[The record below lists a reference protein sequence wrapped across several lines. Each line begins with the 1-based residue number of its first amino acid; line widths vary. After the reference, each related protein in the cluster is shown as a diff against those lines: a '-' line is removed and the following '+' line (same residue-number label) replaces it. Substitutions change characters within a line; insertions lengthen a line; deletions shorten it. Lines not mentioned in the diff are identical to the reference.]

1 MHLKYL
7 SINQYK
13 NLSYKLYDFDS
24 KINCFIGDNGK
35 GKSNILDAIYN
46 LSFGKSYFN
55 TVAVQNIQF
64 GKDYY
69 TIEGRYDRENQEV
82 KILSAIKKGQKKI
95 LKKNGKIYDK
105 ISDHIGLIPTVIIS
119 PADRNL
125 ILEGSER
132 RRKFMDGVVGQTNS
146 VFLQHLIDYNKV
158 LVQRNSLL
166 KFFYLNNTFDSDTID
181 VYNKQ
186 LTERSQLIFE
196 KRKEFLENF
205 VPVFKKIYKKIS
217 GKNENV
223 SLKYESHL
231 FNDSHISLLKKSLKN
246 DRIVRHTTTGI
257 HKDDISFFLE
267 KNPIKKFGSQ
277 GQQKT
282 FLIALKLAQFEF
294 LKNQTGQ
301 SPILLFDDAFDKL
314 DQNRVTQIISLVDRK
329 SFGQIFITD
338 THEDR
343 TLKALKKIKSS
354 FKIHKLI

>member
-7 SINQYK
+7 SIIQYK
-13 NLSYKLYDFDS
+13 NISYKTYDFDS

-35 GKSNILDAIYN
+35 GKSNILDAIYH

-55 TVAVQNIQF
+55 SIAVQNIKF

-69 TIEGRYDRENQEV
+69 TIEGRYDRENREV
-82 KILSAIKKGQKKI
+82 RILSAIKKGQKKI

-119 PADRNL
+119 PVDRNL
-125 ILEGSER
+125 ILEGSGTR
-132 RRKFMDGVVGQTNS
+132 RRFMDGVIGQTNS
-146 VFLQHLIDYNKV
+146 AFLQELIDYNKV
-158 LVQRNSLL
+158 LIQRNSLL
-166 KFFYLNNTFDSDTID
+166 KFFYLNNTFDSNTID
-181 VYNKQ
+181 IYNKQ
-186 LTERSQLIFE
+186 LVERSQIIFE

-205 VPVFKKIYKKIS
+205 IPVFKKFYKYIS
-217 GKNENV
+217 EKKENV
-223 SLKYESHL
+223 SLNYESHL
-231 FNDSHISLLKKSLKN
+231 FNDSHISLLEKSLKK
-246 DRIVRHTTTGI
+246 DRILQYTSTGI

-267 KNPIKKFGSQ
+267 KNPVKKFGSQ

-314 DQNRVTQIISLVDRK
+314 DQNRVTQIISLVDKK

-343 TLKALKKIKSS
+343 TIKALKKLKSS
-354 FKIHKLI
+354 FEIHKLK